1 MGCTRSQVNDNKK
14 NDMKIQRNLI
24 IKSTDDS
31 YLDIIQNNNFKININ
46 LESHLLH
53 SNSST
58 SMKFPKLNKNK
69 IKNNNSNSRTI
80 SQISDITNLS
90 FDNSLNKLL
99 SFNEINPKINFEN
112 NTNSEI
118 LNVKIIPNKF
128 EMMYPIWIEK
138 DTNIYFN
145 IFKKN
150 VNNNNI
156 KIEENKID
164 EINNLNNLNE
174 GILIGRILNGNQF
187 IIYDNLI
194 YKSDFSGPLFIKM
207 NIKNKIMLNDYINL
221 KIKGAKYIESFF
233 NLEEMIGWKNT
244 INNINYINSDG
255 LELSKNEKDI
265 VILINKIRVN
275 SKLFSI
281 QYLENIKNMNETI
294 KNVYNI
300 FVENKVKLHKFIVDV
315 SLKNHLENY
324 FKLLLKKENKIKNK
338 QILNCSSELNKYI
351 EKNGNKKNCKTIIKI
366 HNKEHPL
373 SLVIR
378 FIIDD
383 NIRKEI
389 LNEDNNEF
397 SLFTMKTRKKDKNDY
412 FSFLIFN
419 ENYIEKKKV
428 IKIYKMSKL
437 NKIQNT
443 RGQLEVI
450 KEEPVYKL
458 QNSEILG
465 FDNKRN
471 FLNLNYSENSKNNNE
486 KI

>member
-24 IKSTDDS
+24 IKSNDDS

-90 FDNSLNKLL
+90 FDNSPNNLL
-99 SFNEINPKINFEN
+99 SFNEINPKIKFEN

-138 DTNIYFN
+138 DSNIYFN

-164 EINNLNNLNE
+164 EINGLNDLNE

-275 SKLFSI
+275 SNLFSI

-300 FVENKVKLHKFIVDV
+300 FVENKVKLHKFSVDV

-324 FKLLLKKENKIKNK
+324 FKLLLKRKIKLKINK
-338 QILNCSSELNKYI
+338 
-351 EKNGNKKNCKTIIKI
+351 
-366 HNKEHPL
+366 
-373 SLVIR
+373 
-378 FIIDD
+378 F
-383 NIRKEI
+383 
-389 LNEDNNEF
+389 
-397 SLFTMKTRKKDKNDY
+397 
-412 FSFLIFN
+412 
-419 ENYIEKKKV
+419 
-428 IKIYKMSKL
+428 
-437 NKIQNT
+437 
-443 RGQLEVI
+443 
-450 KEEPVYKL
+450 
-458 QNSEILG
+458 
-465 FDNKRN
+465 
-471 FLNLNYSENSKNNNE
+471 
-486 KI
+486 